1 MAAGQGQARTPFA
14 PDFVRKYRAKKAVYP
29 LWRQIAAVGLKLWE
43 GFPKGEI
50 PSFTTKEDFIVHKG
64 KRYVD
69 SAKTIDR
76 TRLYEPNEALS
87 TVIATAKAKFDETI
101 ELHVKLGVDSRHADQ
116 QVRGAIVLP
125 HGTGRT
131 VRVAVFAKGP
141 KADEA
146 RAAGADVVGAE
157 DLMERIQKENFFEF
171 DVVIATPD
179 MMGVVGRL
187 GRVLGPKG
195 LMPNPKAGTVSMDV
209 ARAVQESKAGKIE
222 YRLDKTNIIH
232 CPIGKA
238 SFGTD
243 KLTENFDALMGAIIK
258 AKPAAAKGQYVRSC
272 VVASTMGPGVKVNTA
287 RLMG

>member
-1 MAAGQGQARTPFA
+1 M
-14 PDFVRKYRAKKAVYP
+14 
-29 LWRQIAAVGLKLWE
+29 
-43 GFPKGEI
+43 
-50 PSFTTKEDFIVHKG
+50 HKG
-64 KRYVD
+64 KKYVD

-76 TRLYEPNEALS
+76 SKLYDPAEALA
-87 TVIATAKAKFDETI
+87 TVVSTAKAKFDETI

-125 HGTGRT
+125 HGTGKN
-131 VRVAVFAKGP
+131 VRVAVFAKGA

-146 RAAGADVVGAE
+146 QAAGAE

-179 MMGVVGRL
+179 MMGLVGRL

-209 ARAVQESKAGKIE
+209 AKAVQESKAGKIE

-238 SFGTD
+238 SFGPE
-243 KLTENFDALMGAIIK
+243 KLKDNFDALMGAIIK

-272 VVASTMGPGVKVNTA
+272 VVASTMGPGVKVNA
-287 RLMG
+287 AKLMV